1 MSELRH
7 FSSNQNQLINETS
20 RDRCVPF
27 KAFSILQK
35 YFTGLSGGKKKG
47 KKKDNP
53 LKPQDTA
60 SKTPAAYKMQINT

>member
-35 YFTGLSGGKKKG
+35 YLIGTSEGKKEKE
-47 KKKDNP
+47 KKKKRII
-53 LKPQDTA
+53 L
-60 SKTPAAYKMQINT
+60 

>member
-35 YFTGLSGGKKKG
+35 YFTGLSGGKKKER
-47 KKKDNP
+47 KRII
-53 LKPQDTA
+53 L
-60 SKTPAAYKMQINT
+60 